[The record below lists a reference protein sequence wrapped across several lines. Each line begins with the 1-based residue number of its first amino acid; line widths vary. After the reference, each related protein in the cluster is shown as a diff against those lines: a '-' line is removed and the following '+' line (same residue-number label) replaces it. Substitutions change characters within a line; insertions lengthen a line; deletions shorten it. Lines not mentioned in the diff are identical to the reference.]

1 MSLDLEN
8 QTSTKTGSELPV
20 ILARFGAFDERNESS
35 GEASKGARFGGR
47 VVAVIPGA
55 EQEHKEREDHDEAG
69 DAEAEAPADV
79 VLDVAGHH
87 GGDGGAGAH
96 AEVP

>member
-20 ILARFGAFDERNESS
+20 ILARFRAFDERNESS
-35 GEASKGARFGGR
+35 GQASKGARFGGR

-79 VLDVAGHH
+79 VLYLAGLAA
-87 GGDGGAGAH
+87 AGRSRSRRR
-96 AEVP
+96 P